1 MWFSISN
8 RNPIESSMIK
18 DVEINPADNQAFV
31 TYNNGPRY
39 LYTGIDNDDMFDIMF
54 GEIKSFGKWVN
65 KACKGEGV
73 SSFQLCG

>member
-18 DVEINPADNQAFV
+18 DIEINPADNQAFV
-31 TYNNGPRY
+31 TYNNGTRY
-39 LYTGIDNDDMFDIMF
+39 LYTGIDEDDMFDIMF
-54 GEIKSFGKWVN
+54 GVAESFGKWVN
-65 KACKGEGV
+65 KACKCEGV